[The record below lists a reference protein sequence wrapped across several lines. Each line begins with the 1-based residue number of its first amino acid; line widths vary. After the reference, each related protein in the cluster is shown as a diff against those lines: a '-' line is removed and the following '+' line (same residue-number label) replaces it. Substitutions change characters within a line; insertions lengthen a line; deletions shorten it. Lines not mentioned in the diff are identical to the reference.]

1 MKWWLLLYVFT
12 CAATGLRAQGF
23 TEFSFVDSKA
33 LAIPSNQTYSTSA
46 IAEYIRSNFQSDKE
60 KLRAAYA
67 WVTANIKYNTDSMY
81 SINWGGDP
89 ERKITAALRR
99 RKGVCE
105 NYAAIF
111 NDIAVKLGIQSF
123 VVTGYTKQSGFVVRS
138 GHSWCAVKVDNEW
151 YLCDPTW
158 DEGFRTNARYFL
170 ISPNQFI
177 DTHMPFDP
185 LWQLQAYP
193 ITQQEF
199 NRGFGHSKRN
209 SLPFNYADSVKA
221 FLQLDELHQLEA
233 SSRRIKEA
241 GIVNDLQKNWLSYTK
256 MKIAIFYEDDDMNL
270 YNSAVDDLNKASA
283 IFNSYVQYRNN
294 RFMPQKKDEEI
305 SSLLDPIAA
314 KISSA
319 LEKVNK
325 IGRMS
330 QNFQYDTGELSNRLS
345 ALTKR
350 VQEQQDFLKRYITS
364 NVAERGKLFYQ

>member
-1 MKWWLLLYVFT
+1 MKRWLLLYFFAY
-12 CAATGLRAQGF
+12 AATGLHAQGF
-23 TEFSFVDSKA
+23 NEFSTVDGKA
-33 LAIPSNQTYSTSA
+33 LAIPSSQTYSTSA
-46 IAEYIRSNFQSDKE
+46 IADYIKSSFQSDKE
-60 KLRAAYA
+60 RLRAAYA

-111 NDIAVKLGIQSF
+111 NDIAMKSGIQSF
-123 VVTGYTKQSGFVVRS
+123 VVTGYTKQSGFIVRS
-138 GHSWCAVKVDNEW
+138 GHCWCAVYVDNEW
-151 YLCDPTW
+151 FFCDPTW

-170 ISPNQFI
+170 VSPNEFLN
-177 DTHMPFDP
+177 THMPFDP
-185 LWQLQAYP
+185 LWQLQQYP
-193 ITQQEF
+193 LTQQEF
-199 NRGFGHSKRN
+199 NRGFSHSKKN
-209 SLPFNYADSVKA
+209 LLAFNYLDSVKA

-233 SSRRIKEA
+233 SSRRMKEA
-241 GIVNDLQKNWLSYTK
+241 GIITDLQKNWLSYTK

-270 YNSAVDDLNKASA
+270 YNSAVDDLNQAST
-283 IFNSYVQYRNN
+283 IFNAYVQYRNN
-294 RFMPQKKDEEI
+294 RFIPQKRDDEI
-305 SSLLDPIAA
+305 NSMLDPIAA

-350 VQEQQDFLKRYITS
+350 VQEQQDFLKRYIAS
-364 NVAERGKLFYQ
+364 NVADRGKLFYQ